1 MPRKAAEEF
10 WQQSLA
16 GRGCSE
22 QRQRGG
28 MWDGCC
34 SSRGNLWEAKGT
46 ERKGPLGSFL
56 QTYFISSGSSLSSFV
71 GVILI
76 PLFLARGQPDRLW
89 LKREERAVS
98 LAESLH
104 LLFPRFSHLSL
115 EFRTVFLISLVLQLH
130 ITRRSQEEK
139 KNNKKLR
146 EMDSN

>member
-1 MPRKAAEEF
+1 MGWVLITHINLCEVE
-10 WQQSLA
+10 
-16 GRGCSE
+16 
-22 QRQRGG
+22 G
-28 MWDGCC
+28 MEGQVLFR
-34 SSRGNLWEAKGT
+34 SY
-46 ERKGPLGSFL
+46 F

-89 LKREERAVS
+89 LKREERPVS

-115 EFRTVFLISLVLQLH
+115 EFGTVFFDLSRFAASH
-130 ITRRSQEEK
+130 HEEK
-139 KNNKKLR
+139 SEGKKNSKNLR

>member
-1 MPRKAAEEF
+1 MAASAPAWADDAPSSESKGDAGSMLLPCVNLCKAKGIERKAP
-10 WQQSLA
+10 L
-16 GRGCSE
+16 R
-22 QRQRGG
+22 
-28 MWDGCC
+28 
-34 SSRGNLWEAKGT
+34 SS
-46 ERKGPLGSFL
+46 L

-89 LKREERAVS
+89 LKREERPVS

-115 EFRTVFLISLVLQLH
+115 EFGTVFLISLVLQLH
-130 ITRRSQEEK
+130 ITRRSQEK
-139 KNNKKLR
+139 KKIKKLR

>member
-1 MPRKAAEEF
+1 MLLPRI
-10 WQQSLA
+10 
-16 GRGCSE
+16 
-22 QRQRGG
+22 
-28 MWDGCC
+28 
-34 SSRGNLWEAKGT
+34 NLCEAKGI
-46 ERKGPLGSFL
+46 EREGPLGSFL

-115 EFRTVFLISLVLQLH
+115 EFGTVFLISLVLQLH

-139 KNNKKLR
+139 KK
-146 EMDSN
+146 